1 MVLGSTPHRSDHH
14 SAPREAGVAELRGFA
29 QSLQQE
35 LQGPRTQGTLLRILR
50 RRAAIGGTITVMT
63 DITEQ
68 KQAELA

>member
-1 MVLGSTPHRSDHH
+1 
-14 SAPREAGVAELRGFA
+14 
-29 QSLQQE
+29 
-35 LQGPRTQGTLLRILR
+35 LLRILR